1 MKTVVFIETNFSG
14 LDAIAYCRQ
23 RGYRSVL
30 VTDNFERFRKWFPAS
45 ALARLDLV
53 DKVVRVP
60 NSNDLE
66 QVSKALEG
74 ELDSIDA
81 LLTFAEIRTHIAARL
96 CRELGLRGANP
107 DAIALAQ
114 DKYRFRRT
122 LLAKG
127 ADSVRCRKI
136 DSIELLPALLEEPE
150 GAPGFPCF
158 VKPVQGHSSIGA
170 MVCRDRA
177 AIGSVLQSLRQIDED
192 WISPAFVVEDYL
204 EGALVSAEILTTG
217 AGRHQIVG
225 IADRDV
231 MNGAVEIGASF
242 PLVDAHREA
251 VERKACAALD
261 AIGYDFGASHVE
273 MIVTRDGPHLV
284 EVNTRVGG
292 SGHSVMLDLATSRS
306 IVGDCIELCLGTLD
320 VGSDFHVVD
329 AARHEAGH
337 DAGFEARHE
346 AGLEATTRTSTAGQP
361 LYQPR
366 RGAAWKCFV
375 SPTRGKVVAMPSIDA
390 IRSQPGVHDVWLH
403 REPGDTVADVNS
415 NFSWIAQVMCVGRD
429 RHEAKLNAARAVD
442 FIAAGTT
449 IAPIAPIG

>member
-14 LDAIAYCRQ
+14 LDAISYCKQ
-23 RGYRSVL
+23 RGYRCAL

-45 ALARLDLV
+45 SLARLDLV
-53 DKVVRVP
+53 DKVIHVS

-66 QVSKALEG
+66 LVSNALKS

-96 CRELGLRGANP
+96 CREFGLRGANP
-107 DAIALAQ
+107 DAIELAQ

-127 ADSVRCRKI
+127 ADSVRCRRI
-136 DSIELLPALLEEPE
+136 DSIELLPALLSEPA
-150 GAPGFPCF
+150 GAPDFPCF

-170 MVCRDRA
+170 MVCRDRSE
-177 AIGSVLQSLRQIDED
+177 IGTVLHALRHLDED
-192 WISPAFVVEDYL
+192 WILPAFVVEDYL
-204 EGALVSAEILTTG
+204 EGELVSAEILTTG
-217 AGRHQIVG
+217 AGQHQIVG

-231 MNGAVEIGASF
+231 VNGAVEIGASF

-320 VGSDFHVVD
+320 FASTSKVIG
-329 AARHEAGH
+329 ETGINAGIK
-337 DAGFEARHE
+337 AGIKAD
-346 AGLEATTRTSTAGQP
+346 LEASTRTPIANEPHQR
-361 LYQPR
+361 LYHAR

-375 SPTRGKVVAMPSIDA
+375 STMRGKVIAMPSIDA
-390 IRSQPGVHDVWLH
+390 IRSQPGVHEVWLH
-403 REPGDTVADVNS
+403 REPGDTVADANS
-415 NFSWIAQVMCVGRD
+415 NFSWIAQVMCTGRD
-429 RHEAKLNAARAVD
+429 QHEAKLNAARAVA
-442 FIAAGTT
+442 FIAAQTT
-449 IAPIAPIG
+449 IAPIG

>member
-14 LDAIAYCRQ
+14 LDAIAWCKQ

-45 ALARLDLV
+45 SLARLDLV
-53 DKVVRVP
+53 DKVIHVS

-66 QVSKALEG
+66 LVSKALRD
-74 ELDSIDA
+74 ELDPIDA

-96 CRELGLRGANP
+96 CREFGLRGANP
-107 DAIALAQ
+107 DAIELAQ

-136 DSIELLPALLEEPE
+136 DSIELLPALLAEPQ
-150 GAPGFPCF
+150 GAPDFPCF

-170 MVCRDRA
+170 MVCRDQSE
-177 AIGSVLQSLRQIDED
+177 IGAVLQSLRQVNED

-204 EGALVSAEILTTG
+204 EGELVSAEILTTG
-217 AGRHQIVG
+217 AGQHQIVG

-320 VGSDFHVVD
+320 IASSSRAGV
-329 AARHEAGH
+329 EAG
-337 DAGFEARHE
+337 DRTDDEAD
-346 AGLEATTRTSTAGQP
+346 TRLPIARESQQR
-361 LYQPR
+361 LYQAR

-375 SPTRGKVVAMPSIDA
+375 STTRGKVIAMPSIDT
-390 IRSQPGVHDVWLH
+390 IRSQPGVYEVWLH
-403 REPGDTVADVNS
+403 REAGDTVVDANS
-415 NFSWIAQVMCVGRD
+415 NFSWIAQVMCTGRD
-429 RHEAKLNAARAVD
+429 QHEAKLNAARAVD
-442 FIAAGTT
+442 FIAAQTT
-449 IAPIAPIG
+449 IASIG

>member
-14 LDAIAYCRQ
+14 LDAIAYCKE

-45 ALARLDLV
+45 SLARLGLV
-53 DKVVRVP
+53 DRVIHVS

-66 QVSKALEG
+66 VVSKALRN

-81 LLTFAEIRTHIAARL
+81 LLTFAEIRTHVAACL
-96 CRELGLRGANP
+96 CRAFGLRGANP
-107 DAIALAQ
+107 DAIGSAQ
-114 DKYRFRRT
+114 DKYRFRRA

-127 ADSVRCRKI
+127 ADSVKCRRI
-136 DSIELLPALLEEPE
+136 DSIELLPALLSESLSGPDDV
-150 GAPGFPCF
+150 PGFPCF

-170 MVCRDRA
+170 RVCRDRSDLDA
-177 AIGSVLQSLRQIDED
+177 VLQSLRQIDED
-192 WISPAFVVEDYL
+192 WISPAFVVENYL
-204 EGALVSAEILTTG
+204 EGGLVSAEILTTG
-217 AGRHQIVG
+217 ARQHQIVG

-231 MNGAVEIGASF
+231 INGAVEIGASF
-242 PLVDAHREA
+242 PLVDVHREA

-320 VGSDFHVVD
+320 IASATRADGESDAVSHT
-329 AARHEAGH
+329 ASEPR
-337 DAGFEARHE
+337 
-346 AGLEATTRTSTAGQP
+346 TR

-375 SPTRGKVVAMPSIDA
+375 SAKRGKVIAMPSIDA
-390 IRSQPGVHDVWLH
+390 IRSQPGVHEVWLH
-403 REPGDTVADVNS
+403 REPGDAVADATS
-415 NFSWIAQVMCVGRD
+415 NFSWIAQVMCTGRD
-429 RHEAKLNAARAVD
+429 QHEAKLNAARAVD
-442 FIAAGTT
+442 FIAAETT
-449 IAPIAPIG
+449 IATVG

>member
-14 LDAIAYCRQ
+14 LDAIAWCKL

-45 ALARLDLV
+45 SLARLDLV
-53 DKVVRVP
+53 DKVIHVP
-60 NSNDLE
+60 DSNDLE
-66 QVSKALEG
+66 GVAKALRT
-74 ELDSIDA
+74 ELQSIDA
-81 LLTFAEIRTHIAARL
+81 LLTFAEIRTHVAARL
-96 CRELGLRGANP
+96 CREFGLRGANP
-107 DAIALAQ
+107 DAIELAQ
-114 DKYRFRRT
+114 DKHRFRRT

-127 ADSVRCRKI
+127 TDSVRCRKI
-136 DSIELLPALLEEPE
+136 DSIELLPALLAEPQ
-150 GAPGFPCF
+150 GAPIFPCF

-170 MVCRDRA
+170 MICRDRSE
-177 AIGSVLQSLRQIDED
+177 IGAVLQSLRQISED

-204 EGALVSAEILTTG
+204 EGELVSAEILTTG
-217 AGRHQIVG
+217 AGQHQIVG

-231 MNGAVEIGASF
+231 VNGAVEIGASF

-251 VERKACAALD
+251 IERKACAALD

-320 VGSDFHVVD
+320 IASDCRTGVQAGD
-329 AARHEAGH
+329 RTGDRTDDKTDDEASARIPIEREAQQ
-337 DAGFEARHE
+337 R
-346 AGLEATTRTSTAGQP
+346 

-375 SPTRGKVVAMPSIDA
+375 STTRGKVVAMPSIDA
-390 IRSQPGVHDVWLH
+390 IRSQPGVHEVWLH
-403 REPGDTVADVNS
+403 REPGDTVVDASS
-415 NFSWIAQVMCVGRD
+415 NFSWIAQVMCTGRD
-429 RHEAKLNAARAVD
+429 QHEAKLNAARAVD
-442 FIAAGTT
+442 FIAAQTT
-449 IAPIAPIG
+449 IASI

>member
-14 LDAIAYCRQ
+14 LDAIAWCKR

-30 VTDNFERFRKWFPAS
+30 VTDNFERFHKWFPAS
-45 ALARLDLV
+45 SLARLDLV
-53 DKVVRVP
+53 DTVIHVS

-66 QVSKALEG
+66 LVSQTLRTEVDA
-74 ELDSIDA
+74 IDA
-81 LLTFAEIRTHIAARL
+81 LLTFAEIRTHVAARL
-96 CRELGLRGANP
+96 CREFGLRGANP
-107 DAIALAQ
+107 DAVELAQ

-136 DSIELLPALLEEPE
+136 DSIELLPALLAESP
-150 GAPGFPCF
+150 GAPDLPCF

-170 MVCRDRA
+170 MVCRSEA
-177 AIGSVLQSLRQIDED
+177 EIGAVVQSLRHINED

-204 EGALVSAEILTTG
+204 EGELVSAEILTTG
-217 AGRHQIVG
+217 AGQHQIVG

-306 IVGDCIELCLGTLD
+306 IVGDCVELCLGTLD
-320 VGSDFHVVD
+320 IAPVSRATGV
-329 AARHEAGH
+329 AAAPTPIANEPRQ
-337 DAGFEARHE
+337 R
-346 AGLEATTRTSTAGQP
+346 
-361 LYQPR
+361 LYHAR

-375 SPTRGKVVAMPSIDA
+375 STTRGKVIAMPSIDA
-390 IRSQPGVHDVWLH
+390 IRSQPGVHEVWLH
-403 REPGDTVADVNS
+403 REPGDTVVDATS
-415 NFSWIAQVMCVGRD
+415 NFSWIAQVMCTGRD
-429 RHEAKLNAARAVD
+429 QHEAKLNAARAVD
-442 FIAAGTT
+442 FIAAQTT
-449 IAPIAPIG
+449 ISSIG

>member
-14 LDAIAYCRQ
+14 LDAIAYCKQ
-23 RGYRSVL
+23 RGYQCVL
-30 VTDNFERFRKWFPAS
+30 VSDNFERFRKWFPAS
-45 ALARLDLV
+45 SLARLDLV
-53 DKVVRVP
+53 DKMIHVS
-60 NSNDLE
+60 NSNDFEL
-66 QVSKALEG
+66 VSKALRS

-81 LLTFAEIRTHIAARL
+81 LLTFAEIRTHIVARL
-96 CRELGLRGANP
+96 CHEFGLRGANP
-107 DAIALAQ
+107 DAIELAQ
-114 DKYRFRRT
+114 DKYRFRRA

-136 DSIELLPALLEEPE
+136 DSIELLPALLAEPD
-150 GAPGFPCF
+150 GAPDFPCF

-170 MVCRDRA
+170 MLCRDQSE
-177 AIGSVLQSLRQIDED
+177 IGAVLHSLRRINED

-204 EGALVSAEILTTG
+204 EGELVSAEILTTG
-217 AGRHQIVG
+217 AGQHQIVG

-231 MNGAVEIGASF
+231 VNGAVEIGASF

-273 MIVTRDGPHLV
+273 LIVTRDGPHLV

-320 VGSDFHVVD
+320 LASESRATG
-329 AARHEAGH
+329 EAG
-337 DAGFEARHE
+337 A
-346 AGLEATTRTSTAGQP
+346 RTSIAGEPRQR
-361 LYQPR
+361 LYQSR

-375 SPTRGKVVAMPSIDA
+375 STTRGKVIAMPSIDA
-390 IRSQPGVHDVWLH
+390 IRSQPGVHEVWLH
-403 REPGDTVADVNS
+403 REPGDTVMDANS
-415 NFSWIAQVMCVGRD
+415 NFSWIAQVMCTGRD
-429 RHEAKLNAARAVD
+429 QHEAKLNAARAVD
-442 FIAAGTT
+442 FIAAQTT
-449 IAPIAPIG
+449 IASVG

>member
-14 LDAIAYCRQ
+14 LDAIAWCKQ

-45 ALARLDLV
+45 SLARLDLV
-53 DKVVRVP
+53 DKIIHVA

-66 QVSKALEG
+66 LVSKALRN

-96 CRELGLRGANP
+96 CREFGLRGANP
-107 DAIALAQ
+107 DAIELAQ

-136 DSIELLPALLEEPE
+136 DSIELLPALLAEPE
-150 GAPGFPCF
+150 SAPDFPCF

-170 MVCRDRA
+170 MVCRGHSDV
-177 AIGSVLQSLRQIDED
+177 GSVLQSLRQINED

-204 EGALVSAEILTTG
+204 EGELVSAEILTTG
-217 AGRHQIVG
+217 AGQHQIVG

-231 MNGAVEIGASF
+231 VNGAVEVGASF
-242 PLVDAHREA
+242 PFVDAHREA

-273 MIVTRDGPHLV
+273 LIVTRDGPHLV

-320 VGSDFHVVD
+320 IASGSDAIGEAAGRTGD
-329 AARHEAGH
+329 GAAARPPI
-337 DAGFEARHE
+337 ARE
-346 AGLEATTRTSTAGQP
+346 PQQRM
-361 LYQPR
+361 YQPR

-375 SPTRGKVVAMPSIDA
+375 STTRGKVVAMPAIDA
-390 IRSQPGVHDVWLH
+390 IRAQPGVHEVWLH
-403 REPGDTVADVNS
+403 REPGDPVVDANS
-415 NFSWIAQVMCVGRD
+415 NFSWIAQVMCTGRD
-429 RHEAKLNAARAVD
+429 QHEAKLNAARAVD
-442 FIAAGTT
+442 FIAAQTT
-449 IAPIAPIG
+449 IASIG

>member
-1 MKTVVFIETNFSG
+1 MRTVVFIETNFSG
-14 LDAIAYCRQ
+14 LDAIAYCKQ
-23 RGYRSVL
+23 RGYQCVL

-45 ALARLDLV
+45 SLARLDLV
-53 DKVVRVP
+53 DKIIHVA

-66 QVSKALEG
+66 LVSKALRN

-96 CRELGLRGANP
+96 CREFGLRGANP
-107 DAIALAQ
+107 DAIELAQ

-136 DSIELLPALLEEPE
+136 DSIELLPALLAEPE
-150 GAPGFPCF
+150 SAPDFPCF

-170 MVCRDRA
+170 MVCRDRSE
-177 AIGSVLQSLRQIDED
+177 IGTVLHALRQIHED

-204 EGALVSAEILTTG
+204 EGELVSAEILTTG
-217 AGRHQIVG
+217 AGQHQIVG

-231 MNGAVEIGASF
+231 VNGAVEIGASF
-242 PLVDAHREA
+242 PLVDAHRDA

-320 VGSDFHVVD
+320 VASTRRAIG
-329 AARHEAGH
+329 EAG
-337 DAGFEARHE
+337 ARTPSAE
-346 AGLEATTRTSTAGQP
+346 GLRQR
-361 LYQPR
+361 LYQSR

-375 SPTRGKVVAMPSIDA
+375 STTRGKVIAMPSIDA
-390 IRSQPGVHDVWLH
+390 IRSQPGVHEVWLH
-403 REPGDTVADVNS
+403 REPGDTVADADS
-415 NFSWIAQVMCVGRD
+415 NFSWIAQVMCTGRD
-429 RHEAKLNAARAVD
+429 QHEAKLNAARAVD
-442 FIAAGTT
+442 FIAAQTT
-449 IAPIAPIG
+449 IASIG